1 MPTPKVPHVLIAE
14 PDPWTSDLLAQL
26 VLDVHPDAKV
36 MQVADGREAL
46 ARCKRGLPDLVIA
59 DGELGGIDGVELL
72 RQLRRHP
79 RLPALP
85 FILISA
91 RVDATSVRAVRPLAP
106 SAYLGKPFNAAKL
119 RKRLVA
125 LLPAAEERAGR
136 LEPAL
141 LIDSLAE
148 YLDSVREEGQGAPL
162 LGDVRE
168 AVSQSLQ
175 ADQVDLRDLDEVFSR
190 DPQIT
195 ARLIAAANSAAQHL
209 GMPCQTLAQAM
220 QRLGITRVLNLV
232 LGMALERN
240 ARLRDP
246 RLAELAETVWRSA
259 QRSAELGYWLASELD
274 LDAELCY
281 TAGLLHNIGE
291 LALLRS
297 LQDWQDAGGSL
308 GNEEL
313 EDVLRRRA
321 ASFGSALRIRWRL
334 PFGLREL
341 VAAFHGLGRGVFSRE
356 ALVLNLCAAL
366 LRLPN
371 DQPPASLLGERSARL
386 LRLDPLLLER
396 IPQRL
401 LR

>member
-141 LIDSLAE
+141 LIDTLEE

-220 QRLGITRVLNLV
+220 
-232 LGMALERN
+232 
-240 ARLRDP
+240 
-246 RLAELAETVWRSA
+246 
-259 QRSAELGYWLASELD
+259 
-274 LDAELCY
+274 
-281 TAGLLHNIGE
+281 
-291 LALLRS
+291 
-297 LQDWQDAGGSL
+297 
-308 GNEEL
+308 
-313 EDVLRRRA
+313 
-321 ASFGSALRIRWRL
+321 
-334 PFGLREL
+334 
-341 VAAFHGLGRGVFSRE
+341 
-356 ALVLNLCAAL
+356 
-366 LRLPN
+366 
-371 DQPPASLLGERSARL
+371 
-386 LRLDPLLLER
+386 
-396 IPQRL
+396 
-401 LR
+401 

>member
-1 MPTPKVPHVLIAE
+1 
-14 PDPWTSDLLAQL
+14 
-26 VLDVHPDAKV
+26 
-36 MQVADGREAL
+36 
-46 ARCKRGLPDLVIA
+46 
-59 DGELGGIDGVELL
+59 
-72 RQLRRHP
+72 
-79 RLPALP
+79 
-85 FILISA
+85 
-91 RVDATSVRAVRPLAP
+91 
-106 SAYLGKPFNAAKL
+106 
-119 RKRLVA
+119 
-125 LLPAAEERAGR
+125 
-136 LEPAL
+136 
-141 LIDSLAE
+141 
-148 YLDSVREEGQGAPL
+148 
-162 LGDVRE
+162 
-168 AVSQSLQ
+168 
-175 ADQVDLRDLDEVFSR
+175 
-190 DPQIT
+190 
-195 ARLIAAANSAAQHL
+195 
-209 GMPCQTLAQAM
+209 
-220 QRLGITRVLNLV
+220 
-232 LGMALERN
+232 MALERN

-308 GNEEL
+308 DNEEL

-366 LRLPN
+366 LRLPS

-386 LRLDPLLLER
+386 LRLDPRLLER

>member
-1 MPTPKVPHVLIAE
+1 MPTPKVPHILIAE

-26 VLDVHPDAKV
+26 VLDVRPDAKV

-85 FILISA
+85 FILISG

-141 LIDSLAE
+141 LLNSLAE

-341 VAAFHGLGRGVFSRE
+341 VAAFHGLGSGVFSRE

-366 LRLPN
+366 LRLPD
-371 DQPPASLLGERSARL
+371 DQPLASLLGERSARL
-386 LRLDPLLLER
+386 LRLDPRLLER